1 MYKENDY
8 LVYGKDICQ
17 VEKIQKQ
24 KFNNEDYYILR
35 PIRNKSLKISA
46 PISDK
51 AGKIRSLITKEEIEY
66 LISKIPSL
74 PIIEAD
80 DKLMESEYK
89 KLLNTKKHEDLIRII
104 KTTYLRNKKRLDNNK
119 KIAEKDKTYFELAEE
134 YLYNEF
140 SIVLNKTYE
149 KTKEYIINEVTKKSN
164 KNTD

>member
-17 VEKIQKQ
+17 VEKIEKQ

-35 PIRNKSLKISA
+35 PVKNKSLKISA

-51 AGKIRSLITKEEIEY
+51 ANKIRDLITKEEIEV

-74 PIIEAD
+74 PIIKTD
-80 DKLMESEYK
+80 DKFIESEYK
-89 KLLNTKKHEDLIRII
+89 KLLNNKTHEDLIRII

-140 SIVLNKTYE
+140 AIVLEKSYE
-149 KTKEYIINEVTKKSN
+149 ETKEYIINEVLKLEKK
-164 KNTD
+164 

>member
-17 VEKIQKQ
+17 VEKIEKQ

-46 PISDK
+46 PMSDK

-89 KLLNTKKHEDLIRII
+89 KLLNDIKEFINGLKQKGFIPIIMSNNHTERIENVS
-104 KTTYLRNKKRLDNNK
+104 KFLDV
-119 KIAEKDKTYFELAEE
+119 DKLS
-134 YLYNEF
+134 N
-140 SIVLNKTYE
+140 S
-149 KTKEYIINEVTKKSN
+149 KKS
-164 KNTD
+164 

>member
-17 VEKIQKQ
+17 VEKIEKQ

-35 PIRNKSLKISA
+35 PVKNKSLKISA

-51 AGKIRSLITKEEIEY
+51 AGKIRDLITKEEIEV

-74 PIIEAD
+74 PIIKAAD
-80 DKLMESEYK
+80 KFIESEYK
-89 KLLNTKKHEDLIRII
+89 KLLNNKTHEDLIRII
-104 KTTYLRNKKRLDNNK
+104 KTTYLRNQKKLDNNK

-140 SIVLNKTYE
+140 AIVLNKSYE
-149 KTKEYIINEVTKKSN
+149 ETKEYIINEVTKLVK
-164 KNTD
+164 K